1 MSKLRQ
7 VPTICLKFMIVSIMI
22 FILFSL
28 PYANSVVSG
37 IQPQPI
43 ADSGSSYTSPSLLDT
58 GTNTSIINASSM
70 NDSPQSIINYMRNS
84 DETLPIPGKHPQILP
99 NKNYVFS
106 ENKSEIS
113 VVSGI
118 QLQSIADSGSTYTP
132 PSLLDTGTNTS
143 AMNASSLND
152 SPQSIINNMRNSNE
166 ILPIPGKQPQILPNK
181 NYIFSANK
189 SEISTP
195 TDNSHNGE
203 FGKGVRIAVVMP
215 TFTAAA
221 YDHSFYV
228 FYNKYMNVT
237 RGVNI
242 TKDLNLLSNKV
253 TNKPSLSASGIAMLY
268 LLGNLK
274 WIRPEANIAFLTDQD
289 VDKGSIFQAN
299 GSNAYDVIILGHQE
313 YVTQR
318 EYDNF
323 KQFVGS
329 GGTMIIL
336 DGNVFYAEVKYNP
349 NINTITLV
357 KGHSWAFN
365 GKSAWRSVNERWE
378 NETAQWVGSNYISDI
393 SKFSNNPFGYKPHE
407 EQYITNP
414 KDIILLNYNATISPS
429 TNKTGSVVVA
439 TYELNYLKGKV
450 IALGLY
456 SDDIIVNGAFDRYF
470 DSLILQYAV
479 KTQD

>member
-1 MSKLRQ
+1 MSKPRQ
-7 VPTICLKFMIVSIMI
+7 VPIISLKFLIVSIMI

-28 PYANSVVSG
+28 PYVNSVVSG
-37 IQPQPI
+37 IQPQLI
-43 ADSGSSYTSPSLLDT
+43 ANSGSS
-58 GTNTSIINASSM
+58 
-70 NDSPQSIINYMRNS
+70 
-84 DETLPIPGKHPQILP
+84 
-99 NKNYVFS
+99 
-106 ENKSEIS
+106 
-113 VVSGI
+113 
-118 QLQSIADSGSTYTP
+118 YTP
-132 PSLLDTGTNTS
+132 PSLLVTGSNTS
-143 AMNASSLND
+143 VMNASSLND

-166 ILPIPGKQPQILPNK
+166 TLPSPGKLPQILPNK
-181 NYIFSANK
+181 NYIFSKNK

-195 TDNSHNGE
+195 SNNSHNEE

-228 FYNKYMNVT
+228 FYNKYINVT
-237 RGVNI
+237 QGVNI
-242 TKDLNLLSNKV
+242 TTDLNLLSNKV

-274 WIRPEANIAFLTDQD
+274 WVSPQANIAFLTDQD
-289 VDKGSIFQAN
+289 VDEGSIFQGN
-299 GSNAYDVIILGHQE
+299 GSNAYDVVILGHQE

-323 KQFVGS
+323 KQFVGT

-336 DGNVFYAEVKYNP
+336 DGNVLYAEVKYN
-349 NINTITLV
+349 NNTDTITLV

-393 SKFSNNPFGYKPHE
+393 SKFSNNPFGYSPHE

-429 TNKTGSVVVA
+429 TNRTGSVVVA
-439 TYELNYLKGKV
+439 TYELNYLKGRV

-456 SDDIIVNGAFDRYF
+456 SDDIIVNGNFDRYF
-470 DSLILQYAV
+470 DNLVLQYAV
-479 KTQD
+479 RTQD

>member
-43 ADSGSSYTSPSLLDT
+43 ADSGSSYTPPSLLDT

-118 QLQSIADSGSTYTP
+118 QPQSIADSDSSYTP
-132 PSLLDTGTNTS
+132 PSLLDTGPNTS

-166 ILPIPGKQPQILPNK
+166 TLPIPSKQPQILPNK

-195 TDNSHNGE
+195 TNNSHNGE
-203 FGKGVRIAVVMP
+203 FGKGVRIAVIMP

-221 YDHSFYV
+221 YDLSF
-228 FYNKYMNVT
+228 
-237 RGVNI
+237 
-242 TKDLNLLSNKV
+242 
-253 TNKPSLSASGIAMLY
+253 
-268 LLGNLK
+268 
-274 WIRPEANIAFLTDQD
+274 
-289 VDKGSIFQAN
+289 
-299 GSNAYDVIILGHQE
+299 
-313 YVTQR
+313 
-318 EYDNF
+318 
-323 KQFVGS
+323 
-329 GGTMIIL
+329 
-336 DGNVFYAEVKYNP
+336 
-349 NINTITLV
+349 
-357 KGHSWAFN
+357 
-365 GKSAWRSVNERWE
+365 
-378 NETAQWVGSNYISDI
+378 
-393 SKFSNNPFGYKPHE
+393 
-407 EQYITNP
+407 
-414 KDIILLNYNATISPS
+414 
-429 TNKTGSVVVA
+429 
-439 TYELNYLKGKV
+439 
-450 IALGLY
+450 
-456 SDDIIVNGAFDRYF
+456 
-470 DSLILQYAV
+470 
-479 KTQD
+479 

>member
-1 MSKLRQ
+1 MSKPRQ
-7 VPTICLKFMIVSIMI
+7 VPAICLNFLIVSIMI

-37 IQPQPI
+37 IQPELI
-43 ADSGSSYTSPSLLDT
+43 ADSGSS
-58 GTNTSIINASSM
+58 N
-70 NDSPQSIINYMRNS
+70 
-84 DETLPIPGKHPQILP
+84 
-99 NKNYVFS
+99 
-106 ENKSEIS
+106 
-113 VVSGI
+113 
-118 QLQSIADSGSTYTP
+118 TP
-132 PSLLDTGTNTS
+132 PSLLDTGTNIPV
-143 AMNASSLND
+143 MNASSLNG
-152 SPQSIINNMRNSNE
+152 SPQSIIKNMRNSDE
-166 ILPIPGKQPQILPNK
+166 TLPIPGKQPQILPNK
-181 NYIFSANK
+181 NYIFSENK

-195 TDNSHNGE
+195 SDSSHNGE

-228 FYNKYMNVT
+228 FYDKYINVT

-242 TKDLNLLSNKV
+242 TTDLNLLSNKV

-274 WIRPEANIAFLTDQD
+274 WVRPEASIAFLTDQD
-289 VDKGSIFQAN
+289 VDEGSIFQMN
-299 GSNAYDVIILGHQE
+299 GSYAYDVIILGHQE

-336 DGNVFYAEVKYNP
+336 DGNVFYAEVKYN
-349 NINTITLV
+349 NNTDTITLV

-365 GKSAWRSVNERWE
+365 GKSAWRSVNEGWE

-393 SKFSNNPFGYKPHE
+393 SKFSNNPFGYLPHE

-429 TNKTGSVVVA
+429 TNRTGSVVVA
-439 TYELNYLKGKV
+439 TYELNYLKGRV

-456 SDDIIVNGAFDRYF
+456 SDDIIINGAFDRYF

-479 KTQD
+479 RTQD

>member
-1 MSKLRQ
+1 
-7 VPTICLKFMIVSIMI
+7 MI

-37 IQPQPI
+37 IQPELI
-43 ADSGSSYTSPSLLDT
+43 ADSGSS
-58 GTNTSIINASSM
+58 N
-70 NDSPQSIINYMRNS
+70 
-84 DETLPIPGKHPQILP
+84 
-99 NKNYVFS
+99 
-106 ENKSEIS
+106 
-113 VVSGI
+113 
-118 QLQSIADSGSTYTP
+118 TP
-132 PSLLDTGTNTS
+132 PSLLDTGTNIPV
-143 AMNASSLND
+143 MNASSLNG
-152 SPQSIINNMRNSNE
+152 SPQSIIKNMRNSDE
-166 ILPIPGKQPQILPNK
+166 TLPIPGKQPQILPNK
-181 NYIFSANK
+181 NYIFSENK

-195 TDNSHNGE
+195 SDSSHNGE

-228 FYNKYMNVT
+228 FYDKYINVT
-237 RGVNI
+237 RGGVNI
-242 TKDLNLLSNKV
+242 TTDLNLLSNKV

-274 WIRPEANIAFLTDQD
+274 WVRPEASIAFLTDQD
-289 VDKGSIFQAN
+289 VDEGSIFQMN
-299 GSNAYDVIILGHQE
+299 GSYAYDVIILGHQE

-336 DGNVFYAEVKYNP
+336 DGNVFYAEVKYN
-349 NINTITLV
+349 NNTDTITLV

-365 GKSAWRSVNERWE
+365 GKSAWRSVNEGWE

-393 SKFSNNPFGYKPHE
+393 SKFSNNPFGYLPHE

-429 TNKTGSVVVA
+429 TNRTGSVVVA
-439 TYELNYLKGKV
+439 TYELNYLKGRV

-456 SDDIIVNGAFDRYF
+456 SDDIIINGAFDRYF
-470 DSLILQYAV
+470 DRLILQYAV
-479 KTQD
+479 RTQD

>member
-1 MSKLRQ
+1 
-7 VPTICLKFMIVSIMI
+7 MI

-37 IQPQPI
+37 IQPELI
-43 ADSGSSYTSPSLLDT
+43 ADSGSS
-58 GTNTSIINASSM
+58 N
-70 NDSPQSIINYMRNS
+70 
-84 DETLPIPGKHPQILP
+84 
-99 NKNYVFS
+99 
-106 ENKSEIS
+106 
-113 VVSGI
+113 
-118 QLQSIADSGSTYTP
+118 TP
-132 PSLLDTGTNTS
+132 PSLLDTGTNIPV
-143 AMNASSLND
+143 MNASSLNG
-152 SPQSIINNMRNSNE
+152 SPQSIIKNMRNSDE
-166 ILPIPGKQPQILPNK
+166 TLPIPGKQPQILPNK
-181 NYIFSANK
+181 NYIFSENK

-195 TDNSHNGE
+195 SDSSHNGE

-228 FYNKYMNVT
+228 FYDKYINVT
-237 RGVNI
+237 RGGVNI
-242 TKDLNLLSNKV
+242 TTDLNLLSNKV

-274 WIRPEANIAFLTDQD
+274 WVRPEASIAFLTDQD
-289 VDKGSIFQAN
+289 VDEGSIFQMN
-299 GSNAYDVIILGHQE
+299 RSYAYDVIILGHQE

-336 DGNVFYAEVKYNP
+336 DGNVFYAEVKYN
-349 NINTITLV
+349 NNTDTITLV

-365 GKSAWRSVNERWE
+365 GKSAWRSVNEGWE

-393 SKFSNNPFGYKPHE
+393 SKFSNNPFGYLPHE

-429 TNKTGSVVVA
+429 TNRTGSVVVA
-439 TYELNYLKGKV
+439 TYELNYLKGRV

-456 SDDIIVNGAFDRYF
+456 SDDIIINGAFDRYF

-479 KTQD
+479 RTQD